1 MMFPVL
7 STFLLSTGVWI
18 ALLCALVGLGFAY
31 HLVRSVFACSPG
43 NARMVQIAGAV
54 EEGAKAY
61 LHRQL
66 ISVGVIA
73 AILFVVL
80 IFFRGFYTSL
90 GFLVG
95 AACSMAA
102 GYIGMRI
109 AVLSNSRT
117 AQAAMSSKHA
127 ALRVAFNGGAVTG
140 LLVVGLALLSV
151 GLYYKIGEAVL
162 GSQEKAVNSMV
173 GLALGASLISVFARL
188 GGGIY
193 TKAADVGADLV
204 GKIESQLEEDD
215 PRNPATIADNVGD
228 NVGDCAGMAA
238 DVFETYAVSV
248 IGAMLIGS
256 LTMQS
261 CPEAIVYPFL
271 LGGISVIG
279 AILAIWWVSFRQ

>member
-1 MMFPVL
+1 MMCPFL
-7 STFLLSTGVWI
+7 STFLLISGVWL

-31 HLVRSVFACSPG
+31 YLVRLVISCSPG
-43 NARMVQIAGAV
+43 NARMIQIASAV

-66 ISVGVIA
+66 VSVGLIA
-73 AILFVVL
+73 AVIFVIL
-80 IFFRGFYTSL
+80 IFARGFYTSL

-117 AQAAMSSKHA
+117 AQAAMTSKHA

-151 GLYYKIGEAVL
+151 GLFYKIGEAVL
-162 GSQEKAVNSMV
+162 GSQEKAVSSLV

-238 DVFETYAVSV
+238 DLFETYAVTTVATMVLASIFFVADPALVAKLMTYPLV
-248 IGAMLIGS
+248 IGGV
-256 LTMQS
+256 
-261 CPEAIVYPFL
+261 C
-271 LGGISVIG
+271 
-279 AILAIWWVSFRQ
+279 

>member
-1 MMFPVL
+1 
-7 STFLLSTGVWI
+7 
-18 ALLCALVGLGFAY
+18 
-31 HLVRSVFACSPG
+31 
-43 NARMVQIAGAV
+43 
-54 EEGAKAY
+54 
-61 LHRQL
+61 
-66 ISVGVIA
+66 
-73 AILFVVL
+73 
-80 IFFRGFYTSL
+80 
-90 GFLVG
+90 
-95 AACSMAA
+95 MAA

-162 GSQEKAVNSMV
+162 GSQERAVSSLV

-188 GGGIY
+188 GGGIF

-204 GKIESQLEEDD
+204 GKLEAHWDEDD
-215 PRNPATIADNVGD
+215 PRNPAAIADNVGD

-238 DVFETYAVSV
+238 DVFETYAISI
-248 IGAMLIGS
+248 IGTMLVGF
-256 LTMQS
+256 LTLKEV
-261 CPEAIVYPFL
+261 PEAVIYPFL

-279 AILAIWWVSFRQ
+279 AIAGIFYVNKRTTAPGRVLVEAVVASGIVSAILYLPVTIFLFPSSFKIGDQTHSSFEVYLAALIGLAMTGVIVVITNYYTSKDCKPVRKIAQASETG